1 MIDPIRHAMSRPL
14 AACCV
19 LAALVIPTTAT
30 LRAPGVTQAATDLAP
45 YLSAHI
51 NWRQFAG
58 QTINV
63 AMTDQLDT
71 DALHQ
76 HLGLF
81 TKLTG
86 IKLNYQK
93 YADVTQK
100 DLTDLVSG
108 AGTLD
113 VLQIDSMVIPQWVR
127 LKYLEPLDPYLTNH
141 SLTDSSWFKP
151 NDILSR
157 FRALG
162 VQDGAT
168 YALPEYPE
176 TSLLFY
182 RKDLFAKAGIKQP
195 PTTYAEWATDAAKV
209 TDRAHHLY
217 GIGLIGM
224 KGADQNVY
232 RWTSI
237 ARAFGG
243 GFFKNF
249 PRDLTP
255 IINSP
260 ANVAATQWMA
270 DVLKRYGPPGEASM
284 GWNEVDTGAAQGQI
298 ASTLDTFDVGP
309 YLEDP
314 SASKT
319 IGKWAAAVVPGGP
332 GGIWPSEFS
341 WMLGINARSQH
352 KGAAWLFVEWANST
366 PVMLSKL
373 NMTPIT
379 NRTSLWSDPR
389 VLKASAKISNGTW
402 LPAVRRSLAIANPQF
417 RPRFPGWEQMGD
429 RLSLAIQAAIAGN
442 SSAKSALDSAQQD
455 ILTQLRI
462 GHYLH

>member
-1 MIDPIRHAMSRPL
+1 MNRASRYVARAGL
-14 AACCV
+14 ALGIVAAC
-19 LAALVIPTTAT
+19 VIPAGTA
-30 LRAPGVTQAATDLAP
+30 PQAGAAASDLAP

-58 QTINV
+58 QSINV

-76 HLGLF
+76 HLALF

-86 IKLNYQK
+86 ITLNFQK
-93 YADVTQK
+93 YGDVTQK
-100 DLTDLVSG
+100 ELVDLAGGS
-108 AGTLD
+108 GTLD
-113 VLQIDSMVIPQWVR
+113 VLQIDSMLIPQWVR
-127 LKYLEPLDPYLTNH
+127 LQYLEPLTPYLNNP
-141 SLTDSSWFKP
+141 SLTDPKWF
-151 NDILSR
+151 NVGDILPR
-157 FRALG
+157 FAALG
-162 VQDGAT
+162 VENNTT
-168 YALPEYPE
+168 YTLPEYPE

-182 RKDLFAKAGIKQP
+182 RKDLFAKAGITTP
-195 PTTYAEWATDAAKV
+195 PTTYPQWAADAAKV
-209 TDRAHHLY
+209 TNRAHHIY
-217 GIGLIGM
+217 GIGLIAQ

-232 RWTSI
+232 RWASI

-249 PRDLTP
+249 PTDYTP
-255 IINSP
+255 VLNSP
-260 ANVAATQWMA
+260 ANVAATQWMVN
-270 DVLKRYGPPGEASM
+270 VLKQSGPPGEANM
-284 GWNEVDTGAAQGQI
+284 GWDEVDTGAAQGQI

-319 IGKWAAAVVPGGP
+319 VGKWAAAVVPGGP

-341 WMLGINARSQH
+341 WMMGINARSQH
-352 KGAAWLFVEWANST
+352 KGAAWLFIEWANSA

-389 VLKASAKISNGTW
+389 VLAAAAKISNGTW
-402 LPAVRRSLAIANPQF
+402 LPAVRKSLALANPQF
-417 RPRFPGWEQMGD
+417 RPRFPGWEQFGD
-429 RLSLAIQAAIAGN
+429 RLSVAIQDAVAGG
-442 SSAKSALDSAQQD
+442 STPQAALDAAQQD
-455 ILTQLRI
+455 VLTQLRI
-462 GHYLH
+462 GHYIH